1 VARLSAPWV
10 TGIGIGAAVAVG
22 VTALMVLRDDPKGPA
37 ESSADTTETDGDGR
51 GVASS
56 GDVRPPTGITVTL
69 QRLVPGVPAANVG
82 HPTSLVVQASG
93 VAPLA
98 TVELWDG
105 AALVAT
111 AAADTDS
118 DDPTWQGVLDWVPS
132 EVGATT
138 LVARVSD
145 RDGRSATSN
154 ALRLLTQEQQSPLPV
169 RAYVTTEGET
179 PASIIDQQGLGTE
192 MAQLLFSDT
201 PLDQPIPA
209 GTELAIP
216 LVDHLDQLPPADEPA
231 PAPAPTSASDA
242 VLPEVTAD
250 DDGCSASVRYE
261 PDDAGRHTLVRLLP
275 DSDLFQPVATDDASV
290 FDDVPITPGT
300 QMFAVETVNDGVRST
315 SPPVAIDGPDGCGG
329 EWSGSL
335 RVVHG
340 VLQGVPDDID
350 RVYLYVGTGG
360 AWRRVPAGDQSTIP
374 RRFGSFLL
382 ASAMVDLS
390 GAERVEI
397 EGWGWRGAE
406 LVELGRSTF
415 VPAPGFDAP
424 DVVGGGGGARLSIV
438 MPGETAGTVRLS
450 SEEWIQDPGV
460 QTFRWISSVAGTT
473 HGIWQV
479 LAFEPPA
486 GASPLIAG
494 VLAEGEVAGSGGD
507 FTIDLG
513 TIVGSETESTVA
525 LLPAYDQIAGPAAV
539 DLVAALPAAPPPPGG
554 TVLAEALAP
563 LVPASQPELLLPPVE
578 DLYIRV
584 VPMVGDHW
592 PGVATDD
599 VVVHTG
605 KPDLSLSP
613 GMMDAFGGLVLDPTA
628 IPFEMEATLNP
639 PKPPNPGFANCWT
652 FVTWRSDLAEPQKY
666 GKQYAFWNQFLG
678 DIGPDTPL
686 CPGVCYSW
694 YDEFGVSGIQGGVKT
709 TFGGGSCSSGS
720 GGLVGVFETIWK
732 GATTLW
738 DMFVGVFDTLK
749 GVLVDIVVE
758 LSGCKAIGSQVAD
771 QKKAEAFCSTMATL
785 AVNAALIYFGV
796 PPTLPNSDQLKQAAK
811 GELSALLV
819 EAAKDLGIPCDE
831 IGEAADVADKEEYT
845 CESLAGELLDE
856 VEKKL
861 NEIFIQ
867 AAAASAGLNFP
878 PGAVIRP
885 APQGQ
890 TTPPT
895 VTVTVHPT
903 AAAPAAGGMECPA
916 ILSVGA
922 EWWPAL
928 SPVTPSD
935 AALAAKN
942 GMSGAYVPA
951 GFIQSRLHG
960 IPWLA
965 KYTGPVTS
973 LAVRELPTQELAGG
987 TASSATRTYMLSPVP
1002 RSPVGAKDFVFA
1014 NDPRWVQLP
1023 YHALQLHTGA
1033 KVQAEIFSA
1042 CTGLYRATTTQ
1053 LFGSPVAFQKV
1064 P

>member
-1 VARLSAPWV
+1 MTRLSTPWI

-22 VTALMVLRDDPKGPA
+22 VTALLVLRDDSKSPA
-37 ESSADTTETDGDGR
+37 GSSPDTTTEVDG
-51 GVASS
+51 ASTPS
-56 GDVRPPTGITVTL
+56 GADDRPPTGITVTL

-98 TVELWDG
+98 TIELWDG

-111 AAADTDS
+111 ADPEGDAVD
-118 DDPTWQGVLDWVPS
+118 DDPTWQGVLDWVPTA
-132 EVGATT
+132 VGVST
-138 LVARVSD
+138 LVARVGD

-154 ALRLLTQEQQSPLPV
+154 ALRLLTQDQQSPLPV
-169 RAYVTTEGET
+169 RAYVTAEGET
-179 PASIIDQQGLGTE
+179 PASIIEQQGLGADL
-192 MAQLLFSDT
+192 AQLLFADMA
-201 PLDQPIPA
+201 LDEPIPA

-216 LVDHLDQLPPADEPA
+216 VVDHLDQVPPSEEPPPA
-231 PAPAPTSASDA
+231 PASASDA
-242 VLPEVTAD
+242 VLPEVATA
-250 DDGCSASVRYE
+250 DDGCSATIRYDPGE
-261 PDDAGRHTLVRLLP
+261 TSRHTLVRLLP
-275 DSDLFQPVATDDASV
+275 DSDLFQPVVTADGGV
-290 FDDVPITPGT
+290 FDDVPVGPGT
-300 QMFAVETVNDGVRST
+300 QLFAVEAVVDGVRST
-315 SPPVAIDGPDGCGG
+315 SPPVAVTGADGCGG
-329 EWSGSL
+329 QWSGTL
-335 RVVHG
+335 RIVHG
-340 VLQGVPDDID
+340 VLEGVPDDIE

-360 AWRRVPAGDQSTIP
+360 AWQRVPAEDQSSIP
-374 RRFGSFLL
+374 RRFGQLL
-382 ASAMVDLS
+382 VTPAMVDVT
-390 GAERVEI
+390 GAETVEI

-406 LVELGRSTF
+406 LVPLGRSRFT
-415 VPAPGFDAP
+415 PAPGFDVR

-438 MPGETAGTVRLS
+438 MPGTTAGTVRLS
-450 SEEWIQDPGV
+450 SEEWIADPGV
-460 QTFRWISSVAGTT
+460 QTFRWTSSVAGTT

-479 LAFEPPA
+479 LAFDPPT
-486 GASPLIAG
+486 GASPFIAG
-494 VLAEGEVAGSGGD
+494 VLAEGEVTGNGGD

-513 TIVGSETESTVA
+513 QIIGDETEPTVA
-525 LLPAYDQIAGPAAV
+525 LLPAYEAIAGPVAV

-554 TVLAEALAP
+554 AVLASGLAP
-563 LVPASQPELLLPPVE
+563 LVADSQPQLLLPPVD

-592 PGVATDD
+592 PGVATGD

-605 KPDLSLSP
+605 PPDLSLSP
-613 GMMDAFGGLVLDPTA
+613 GIIDAVGGVLDADPY
-628 IPFEMEATLNP
+628 ELQATLTP

-652 FVTWRSDLAEPQKY
+652 FVTWRSDLAQPQKY

-678 DIGPDTPL
+678 DIGAATPL

-694 YDEFGVSGIQGGVKT
+694 YDDFGVSGIQGGVKT

-720 GGLVGVFETIWK
+720 GGLVGAFETIWE
-732 GATTLW
+732 GVTTLW

-758 LSGCKAIGSQVAD
+758 LSGCKAIAGQVAD
-771 QKKAEAFCSTMATL
+771 KSKAEAFCSTMATL

-796 PPTLPNSDQLKQAAK
+796 PPTLPSSEQLKQAAK

-867 AAAASAGLNFP
+867 AAAASAGLSFP

-895 VTVTVHPT
+895 VSVTVRPSAT
-903 AAAPAAGGMECPA
+903 APPGGGMKCPA
-916 ILSVGA
+916 VVSVGA

-928 SPVTPSD
+928 SPVKPTD

-951 GFIQSRLHG
+951 GFITSRLHG

-965 KYTGPVTS
+965 KYSGPVTS
-973 LAVRELPTQELAGG
+973 LAVKDLPTEALTFQPGG
-987 TASSATRTYMLSPVP
+987 AAPSATRTYMLSPVP

-1014 NDPRWVQLP
+1014 NDPRWVELP

-1033 KVQAEIFSA
+1033 KVQAEIYSP
-1042 CTGLYRATTTQ
+1042 CTGLYRATTT
-1053 LFGSPVAFQKV
+1053 LMFGVPVAFQKV